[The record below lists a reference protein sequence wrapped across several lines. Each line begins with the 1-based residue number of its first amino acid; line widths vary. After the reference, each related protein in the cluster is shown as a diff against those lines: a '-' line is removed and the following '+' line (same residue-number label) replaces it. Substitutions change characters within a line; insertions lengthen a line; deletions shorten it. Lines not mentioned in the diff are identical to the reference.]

1 MERNS
6 TRDLARTAVFTA
18 LVAAATMAV
27 QVPMPATEG
36 FVNVGDT
43 VIFVTALLLGPVPAL
58 AAGGLGSALAD
69 LLTGY
74 AHWAP
79 WTLVIKGIEGWIA
92 GAVGYLAFHQR
103 GSVFGLPVLGMAA
116 AAAWMVAGYLGAGA
130 VMYGLPVALTSVPGN
145 LVQGGLSVVAATA
158 LAAAVSSVARRYGTR
173 TRRL

>member
-58 AAGGLGSALAD
+58 AAGGLGGRQD
-69 LLTGY
+69 
-74 AHWAP
+74 P
-79 WTLVIKGIEGWIA
+79 RPPLVHRRGPA
-92 GAVGYLAFHQR
+92 GRERRH
-103 GSVFGLPVLGMAA
+103 LG
-116 AAAWMVAGYLGAGA
+116 
-130 VMYGLPVALTSVPGN
+130 
-145 LVQGGLSVVAATA
+145 
-158 LAAAVSSVARRYGTR
+158 
-173 TRRL
+173 

>member
-1 MERNS
+1 MQRNS

-18 LVAAATMAV
+18 LVAIATIAI

-43 VIFVTALLLGPVPAL
+43 VIFLTALLLGPLPAL

-69 LLTGY
+69 VLTGY

-92 GAVGYLAFHQR
+92 GAVGYQAFHAR
-103 GSVFGLPVLGMAA
+103 GSAFGLPTLGMAA
-116 AAAWMVAGYLGAGA
+116 AAAWMVAGYLGAA
-130 VMYGLPVALTSVPGN
+130 VVMYGFAGALTSVPGN
-145 LVQGGLSVVAATA
+145 LVQGG
-158 LAAAVSSVARRYGTR
+158 
-173 TRRL
+173 